1 MSDTLISKLV
11 NVEVDRGKD
20 VITVAVPKHE
30 VRVLRA
36 VHGPEKVRETG
47 DSDDELPLSI
57 NADAE
62 FARLQR
68 KYARTNTA
76 DAALI
81 AYPNGASQLEAFGF
95 EMNRGAQEA
104 APQAGIRIHKPDPV
118 PTKKEAASK

>member
-1 MSDTLISKLV
+1 MRDTLNAKLV
-11 NVEVDRGKD
+11 NVEIDRGKE
-20 VITVAVPKHE
+20 VITASVPKHE

-47 DSDDELPLSI
+47 DSDDELLLST
-57 NADAE
+57 NADTE

-81 AYPNGASQLEAFGF
+81 AYPNGPAQLESFGF
-95 EMNRGAQEA
+95 ELNRGAQEA
-104 APQAGIRIHKPDPV
+104 APQSGIRIHKPEAAK
-118 PTKKEAASK
+118 PTKAEK